1 MKRGL
6 RWGLAAAMALF
17 LGLAGRPSLAQDT
30 IKFGYSELLSGTFA
44 QVGDQGIKTIQTVI
58 DGINAKGGVLG
69 KKIVLVPMDNKG
81 QPAEAIINMQK
92 MVDEGIQIMLN
103 CGPSNVASALIGA
116 VDKNNERNKDRR
128 ILFVNC
134 GGLAPELTNE
144 QCNYWHFRFS
154 MHAGQQSEIMVRA
167 IPKNIKK
174 VYVLNQDYI
183 FGQSAQ
189 RDTKKYLAAI
199 RPDIEVVGEELIPYG
214 KVKDFSPYISK
225 IKASGA
231 QAVLTGNWGP
241 DLYLMV
247 KAGLEAGLPA
257 DYYTILGHLAGSP
270 TAIGA
275 AGDGRVHSV
284 VSSHDNLGL
293 DTGKPE
299 LIAFIDNFRKK
310 FDFDFIFGD
319 RRMAIEMTVAAI
331 AKAGSTDPAKVA
343 QALEGIVVTDAA
355 GHPATMRK
363 DDHQI
368 LLTYYGVVF
377 TKDVKNDSEKTGLG
391 WKTETVVNPS
401 DLDQS
406 HTCKMKRP
414 AT

>member
-1 MKRGL
+1 MKFRS
-6 RWGLAAAMALF
+6 F
-17 LGLAGRPSLAQDT
+17 LGLIAAAVLALGVASGPVVAQDT

-58 DGINAKGGVLG
+58 DNVNAKGGVLG
-69 KKIVLVPMDNKG
+69 KKIELVALDNKG
-81 QPAEAIINMQK
+81 QPAEALINLQK
-92 MVDEGIQIMLN
+92 MVDDGIQIMLN
-103 CGPSNVASALIGA
+103 CGPSNVASALIGG
-116 VDKNNERNKDRR
+116 VEKNNARNPDRR
-128 ILFVNC
+128 ILYVNC
-134 GGLAPELTNE
+134 GALAPELTNE
-144 QCNYWHFRFS
+144 QCTFWHFRFS

-167 IPKNIKK
+167 IPKSITK

-189 RDTKKYLAAI
+189 RDTKKFLTSI
-199 RPDIEVVGEELIPYG
+199 RPDIQIVGEEMIPYG
-214 KVKDFSPYISK
+214 KVKDFSPYVAK

-231 QAVLTGNWGP
+231 QALVTGNWGP
-241 DLYLMV
+241 DLYLLV
-247 KAGLEAGLPA
+247 KAGLEAGLPV
-257 DYYTILGHLAGSP
+257 DYYTFLGHLAGSA
-270 TAIGA
+270 TAIGP

-284 VSSHDNLGL
+284 VSSHDNLGI
-293 DTGKPE
+293 E
-299 LIAFIDNFRKK
+299 LKNPDLTAFIDNFRKK

-331 AKAGSTDPAKVA
+331 AKAGTTDPLKVA

-355 GHPATMRK
+355 GQKATMRK

-391 WKTETVVNPS
+391 WKTETVVKPE

-406 HTCKMKRP
+406 HHCKMKRP
-414 AT
+414 SA